1 MDYDALAAENNGTV
15 APTPIDYDALATQNG
30 GEALQQ
36 SSTLG
41 AAARGFELGVVP
53 MATAIPGIGAGVA
66 AGELAGGAIGG
77 VIGSV
82 VPVAG
87 TAAGAAIG
95 STIGGFVGGMAGGFA
110 GGMVGAEAQDLAL
123 KQLPDSFR
131 KTLGIDQAQLQV
143 DQEKHPYAA
152 QIGGLAP
159 FLFTA
164 RPWAAPGV
172 TKAADTAIGRFMG
185 DWRTQ
190 KAAGGAIMGAWEL
203 GQEALNKDEVD
214 WTKVAVATAF
224 GAVFN
229 HQNKAGQR
237 LMQFGEMPF
246 EPRLTQSRA
255 LRAAAANEAGQ
266 PRSVTA
272 GLFSDRYVEPG
283 LFSVRE
289 MDPELFNPTLR
300 EISAS
305 GVMGPGNTEKTFQGL
320 QERNP
325 VADGVSRM
333 LVEDEQSMLYGP
345 QLPDEGQV
353 GAFARRLDPELF
365 DYRDELMSMAD
376 EARAAI
382 DNYRK
387 PSFEEYND
395 LRSQRSDLQ
404 SQLAETKN
412 KNEQRRIKTQI
423 RLLTEDIDSTW
434 SRMSGEGQLD
444 ETLTNHYRELA
455 AINQR
460 LRDIGPEVS
469 AVHRRAAE
477 GLGRGD
483 LIMEVKPFEE
493 APPVS
498 ADTPGV
504 APELFTAAKGA
515 KAPSAAPT
523 SMTQAMSAS
532 GTRVDIA
539 AEKAKIIA
547 DRKRQMIEA
556 GRPADEAQAD
566 AEMIANRFVARAGWF
581 NGQLGSPYELYLAKS
596 AKITK
601 WEPSASPKDR
611 NKVAAKSA
619 APVEQVTQ
627 DAASAQETMQIARQ
641 RAQDALGT
649 PGQQAEGP
657 FSPEPTQG
665 SVESPSTLPGEAA
678 PITPPTAEAQS
689 GVQAEITLAPQE
701 PAGPKVGDKI
711 TMNETPYK
719 ISEIDDKRVRLQPTK
734 KGATEIT
741 LPRQAL
747 DQMLGEY
754 EKAIA
759 EPVTEGEKVT
769 LGGQVIEGKLAEAI
783 RKKLAEQEATP
794 VESNPAQ
801 ETNDNTEEMFK
812 PAGMGHI
819 KQEDI
824 VSEHE
829 KLKSLSDEQ
838 LLAEVRK
845 EANGLTQRLAAR
857 PENSKIFPTTPRYHA
872 VHREM
877 HGRKLLQD
885 SREYYRFVTQPQ
897 LIVDNTN
904 LPLGKESSVKEPQSL
919 LGFLKGL
926 GGVKDFKGELKGADI
941 RKRFPGLI
949 NNKNGMELD
958 KAREAAAE
966 AGYLGADIE
975 TAIEK
980 STPDDLIQKILS
992 DEPVYSELDRDQ
1004 AYEYRAQQ
1012 NAKAYEDN
1020 VKSAR
1025 KEIESLPG
1033 IETTHASIREEA
1045 SRLMVEENLAPLDA
1059 IEEAALR
1066 VEINEDDLYSIN
1078 LDQELGAIFDAE
1090 INRRTNNEA
1099 DRLIRE
1105 GAQVEKAQGS
1115 GEGEGSASGLEGSAP
1130 GSESKQLTQEELI
1143 PALKEIGTK
1152 EASGFI
1158 PGLSARIEKGP
1169 PITEKEIEFYNK
1181 KINDF
1186 RARSLTEGR
1195 PVTEKYDVFNV
1206 FDKKEAL
1213 QFKTQLER
1221 QSGEIKDLVER
1232 GNELIKT
1239 LAKRINNAGF
1249 KVSEV
1254 NSWNAE
1260 EKPLVRK
1267 DDKLIGELAGS
1278 MSRLLQGNV
1287 NLGKGKKTAEKETR
1301 VVSDIEYFK
1310 NTLADVEKHI
1320 ADTADTLYQRS
1331 GKGKQEA
1338 ALGAYLK
1345 RAKEI
1350 WLKPNANP
1358 STIIHENGHDF
1369 LEQLKEDA
1377 AHDMAPDQLRADFDT
1392 VKNWVGWKEGQ
1403 ADFTVKQHEKF
1414 ARGFER
1420 YFYDGIAPSNELA
1433 AVFQRF
1439 SNWLRQAYQS
1449 VVGLNKPNA
1458 IPEEIRAV
1466 FDRLLTNDPS
1476 RVTVAREVERPRS
1489 VADIHETDAVTAD
1502 AAQAAPMADR
1512 VQAERIRAVAELP
1525 KEIQNEL
1532 AAAADR
1538 AGLGGSEAGIST
1550 RTSGFGGM
1558 AEGFGGSVTVAP
1570 SSSRSANDGAVSESR
1585 SEVTKESTGAPS
1597 GDGVGVVPR
1606 ATVRFGERAGGQF
1619 VDKAGNIRL
1628 ENLTTQESLKAA
1640 IREIAYGNDGFIEA
1654 RRGVISDVEGLS
1666 LAEQIGMDG
1675 AENLVND
1682 WVKGQAFNHEEI
1694 MALRLLIR
1702 ESATDLF
1709 NKAEAVKNNGD
1720 WQTARDYAIAEERH
1734 IAIQK
1739 TLSGVTAEWG
1749 RAGRAFRDISGD
1761 IKVKAVEK
1769 LFRQNTG
1776 STLYQITERAN
1787 LLSALDSEQAV
1798 SRFVRNSQKTG
1809 FARWI
1814 QEYWINGLISGVSTH
1829 STYMV
1834 ANEMLALWKAI
1845 PETLTSATV
1854 SELARMRGKEV
1865 SPSERVR
1872 FGEAWAQILG
1882 AKEGFAPALKAAKGS
1897 IKTGVTTLLPGET
1910 MRTLPGLQPGQESI
1924 KPEALDAAYT
1934 LRQIMPDTFA
1944 LMRSSREAIIA
1955 YGEALKNG
1963 INGETGLGLKYS
1975 PLGSIPDVT
1984 FKGVRVAPVGTILRT
1999 PGRSIQGIHA
2009 FHRVQMYFMEINAE
2023 AFRKA
2028 SAELEQGIIKP
2039 EQFAQRVSELK
2050 LNPDI
2055 EMMKRASTGATEG
2068 TMMAQGGAW
2077 TRKLSALINHTVET
2091 GPFRGV
2097 QPLKFIDPFI
2107 HIASNIINE
2116 SILKRTPVGLLSE
2129 ELRSDLAGRNGNLA
2143 QEKAIGRMM
2152 LGTTVMIG
2160 VIGAVKE
2167 GFITGGEPSD
2177 PAEAAEWRKLHQAY
2191 SVKLGDQWYSYHRLG
2206 VLGLLMGIAADLT
2219 SVTDKLAR
2227 EELTEAASALTE
2239 AFYHNIF
2246 EESFLR
2252 GPAELFRAIENH
2264 ERYGPQYIRNFL
2276 SSFVPFSVGM
2286 SQWARTADPY
2296 SRRART
2302 LTDAIKQKIP
2312 YVSQELP
2319 VRRDLWGEPIRNPT
2333 PLYIGG
2339 AVPSAIHTFQP
2350 STDPVDIEMERV
2362 GVKKAQVDDKIRNV
2376 DLTEQQ
2382 YDDFQRI
2389 AGRLTKMQL
2398 DTMVRSP
2405 KWNQLPDEVKRFRI
2419 EETFDHQREAARN
2432 LMMMKYKQIPRD
2444 AQALRMSKVMPRPSA
2459 P

>member
-15 APTPIDYDALATQNG
+15 APTPIDYDALAGENG

-41 AAARGFELGVVP
+41 AAARGFELGIVP
-53 MATAIPGIGAGVA
+53 MATALPAIGAGAA

-77 VIGSV
+77 AIGSV

-87 TAAGAAIG
+87 TAAGAALG

-110 GGMVGAEAQDLAL
+110 GGYGGAELQDFAL
-123 KQLPDSFR
+123 HQLPDSFR
-131 KTLGIDQAQLQV
+131 KTLGVDDAQRLL
-143 DQEKHPYAA
+143 DEKQHPYAA
-152 QIGGLAP
+152 QIGGLIP

-214 WTKVAVATAF
+214 WTKVAVASAF

-237 LMQFGEMPF
+237 LLQMGEAPF

-300 EISAS
+300 ELSAA

-320 QERNP
+320 QDRNP

-345 QLPDEGQV
+345 QTPDEGQV

-387 PSFEEYND
+387 PSFDEYND
-395 LRSQRSDLQ
+395 LRKERSDLE
-404 SQLAETKN
+404 SQLTETKN
-412 KNEQRRIKTQI
+412 KNEQRRIRTQI

-434 SRMSGEGQLD
+434 SRMSGESQLD
-444 ETLTNHYRELA
+444 ETLTSHYRELS
-455 AINQR
+455 AINQK
-460 LRDIGPEVS
+460 LREIGPEV
-469 AVHRRAAE
+469 AATHRRAAE

-483 LIMEVKPFEE
+483 LIMEVRPFEE
-493 APPVS
+493 AAITP

-515 KAPSAAPT
+515 EAPSATT

-532 GTRVDIA
+532 GVRVDMA
-539 AEKAKIIA
+539 AEKAKIVA
-547 DRKRQMIEA
+547 DRKRQMLEA
-556 GRPADEAQAD
+556 GRPEAEAQAD
-566 AEMIANRFVARAGWF
+566 AEMIASRFVARAGWF

-601 WEPSASPKDR
+601 WEPGASPT
-611 NKVAAKSA
+611 NKNKIAAKNA
-619 APVEQVTQ
+619 VTEEQVTQ
-627 DAASAQETMQIARQ
+627 EAASAQETMQIARQ
-641 RAQDALGT
+641 KAQEAIGA
-649 PGQQAEGP
+649 PGQEVEGP
-657 FSPEPTQG
+657 FSPEPTEG
-665 SVESPSTLPGEAA
+665 SMESPSTLPGEAA
-678 PITPPTAEAQS
+678 PITPPTAEAATQPE
-689 GVQAEITLAPQE
+689 VQAEVTLAPQE

-711 TMNETPYK
+711 TMNDTTYK
-719 ISEIDDKRVRLQPTK
+719 IAEIDDKRVRLQPTK
-734 KGATEIT
+734 KGATEVT
-741 LPRQAL
+741 LPRQAV

-759 EPVTEGEKVT
+759 EPVSEGEKIT
-769 LGGQVIEGKLAEAI
+769 LGGEVIEGKLAEAI
-783 RKKLAEQEATP
+783 RKKLAEQEAA
-794 VESNPAQ
+794 PAVDP
-801 ETNDNTEEMFK
+801 EPIIIPNK
-812 PAGMGHI
+812 
-819 KQEDI
+819 
-824 VSEHE
+824 
-829 KLKSLSDEQ
+829 
-838 LLAEVRK
+838 EV
-845 EANGLTQRLAAR
+845 
-857 PENSKIFPTTPRYHA
+857 
-872 VHREM
+872 
-877 HGRKLLQD
+877 
-885 SREYYRFVTQPQ
+885 
-897 LIVDNTN
+897 
-904 LPLGKESSVKEPQSL
+904 SVKEPQTL

-926 GGVKDFKGELKGADI
+926 GGIKDFKGELKGADI

-992 DEPVYSELDRDQ
+992 DEPIYSELDKDQ
-1004 AYEYRAQQ
+1004 AFEYRAQQ
-1012 NAKAYEDN
+1012 NAKAYESN

-1025 KEIESLPG
+1025 DEIESLPG

-1045 SRLMVEENLAPLDA
+1045 SRLMIEEGLAPLDA

-1066 VEINEDDLYSIN
+1066 IEINETDLYSIK
-1078 LDQELGAIFDAE
+1078 LDAELGAIFDAE
-1090 INRRTNNEA
+1090 INRRTDSEA

-1105 GAQVEKAQGS
+1105 GAKVEKAQGS
-1115 GEGEGSASGLEGSAP
+1115 GQDQGSGRGMEGSVEGS
-1130 GSESKQLTQEELI
+1130 GSQQLTQEELI

-1158 PGLSARIEKGP
+1158 PGLAARIEKGP
-1169 PITEKEIEFYNK
+1169 PITEKEIEFYNS
-1181 KINDF
+1181 KIKDF

-1213 QFKTQLER
+1213 QLKTQLER
-1221 QSGEIKDLVER
+1221 QSGEIKELVER

-1254 NSWNAE
+1254 NSFNAE

-1267 DDKLIGELAGS
+1267 DDKLIGEIAGS

-1320 ADTADTLYQRS
+1320 AETSPVEPSKALDFEGGPQSPDDYIYLQRS

-1345 RAKEI
+1345 RAQEI

-1377 AHDMAPDQLRADFDT
+1377 AHDMAPDQLKSDLDT
-1392 VKNWVGWKEGQ
+1392 VKNWVGWKDGQ
-1403 ADFTVKQHEKF
+1403 ADFTTKQHEKF

-1420 YFYDGIAPSNELA
+1420 YFYDGIAPTNELA

-1466 FDRLLTNDPS
+1466 FDRLLATDPERITIS
-1476 RVTVAREVERPRS
+1476 RDIERPRS
-1489 VADIHETDAVTAD
+1489 VADTHEVDALTAD
-1502 AAQAAPMADR
+1502 AAQAGPMADR

-1538 AGLGGSEAGIST
+1538 AGFGGSEAGIST
-1550 RTSGFGGM
+1550 RIANSGGM
-1558 AEGFGGSVTVAP
+1558 AEGVRGSVTVAP

-1585 SEVTKESTGAPS
+1585 SEIAQESAGSSP
-1597 GDGVGVVPR
+1597 GDGFGVVPR
-1606 ATVRFGERAGGQF
+1606 STVRFGERAGGTF

-1702 ESATDLF
+1702 ESAADLF
-1709 NKAEAVKNNGD
+1709 NKAEVVKNTGD
-1720 WQTARDYAIAEERH
+1720 WQAARDYAIAEERH
-1734 IAIQK
+1734 VAIQK

-1761 IKVKAVEK
+1761 SKVKAVEK

-1787 LLSALDSEQAV
+1787 LLSSLDSEQAV
-1798 SRFVRNSQKTG
+1798 SRFVRNSQKPG
-1809 FARWI
+1809 FFRWI

-1845 PETLTSATV
+1845 PETLTSATI
-1854 SELARMRGKEV
+1854 SELARLSGRQV
-1865 SPSERVR
+1865 PANERVR

-1910 MRTLPGLQPGQESI
+1910 MRTLPGLQPGQEAI

-1934 LRQIMPDTFA
+1934 LRQIMPDAFA

-1963 INGETGLGLKYS
+1963 MNGETGIGLKYS

-1984 FKGVRVAPVGTILRT
+1984 FKGVRVAPVGTILRS

-2023 AFRKA
+2023 AFRRA
-2028 SAELEQGIIKP
+2028 SAELEQGTIRP

-2050 LNPDI
+2050 LNPDM
-2055 EMMKRASTGATEG
+2055 EMMKRAATGATEG

-2077 TRKLSALINHTVET
+2077 TRKLSALINHTVEG

-2097 QPLKFIDPFI
+2097 QPLKFVDPFI

-2116 SILKRTPVGLLSE
+2116 SILKRTPVGLLSS
-2129 ELRSDLAGRNGNLA
+2129 ELRADLSGKNGNLA

-2152 LGTTVMIG
+2152 LGSTVMLA

-2167 GFITGGEPSD
+2167 GYITGGEPSD
-2177 PAEAAEWRKLHQAY
+2177 PAEAAEWRKVHQAY

-2227 EELTEAASALTE
+2227 QELTEATSALTE

-2264 ERYGPQYIRNFL
+2264 ERYGPQYVKNFL

-2296 SRRART
+2296 SRRAKT
-2302 LTDAIKQKIP
+2302 LTDAIIKKIP

-2319 VRRDLWGEPIRNPT
+2319 VRRDLWGEPIKNPT
-2333 PLYIGG
+2333 PLYLGG
-2339 AVPSAIHTFQP
+2339 AVPSAIHVFQP
-2350 STDPVDIEMERV
+2350 STDPVDIEMDRV

-2376 DLTEQQ
+2376 ELTDQQ

-2398 DTMVRSP
+2398 DAMVRSP
-2405 KWNQLPDEVKRFRI
+2405 KWSQLNDEDKRLRI
-2419 EETFDHQREAARN
+2419 ERTFDHQREAARN

-2444 AQALRMSKVMPRPSA
+2444 AQALRMGKVLPRPSA

>member
-41 AAARGFELGVVP
+41 AAARGFELGIVP
-53 MATAIPGIGAGVA
+53 MATAIPAIGAGAA

-77 VIGSV
+77 AIGSV

-87 TAAGAAIG
+87 TAAGAAVG

-110 GGMVGAEAQDLAL
+110 GGMGGAELQDLAL

-131 KTLGIDQAQLQV
+131 KTLGIDQAQLQL

-237 LMQFGEMPF
+237 LMQVGEMPF

-266 PRSVTA
+266 PRVVVPDKMFNTSGV
-272 GLFSDRYVEPG
+272 FSGNNLEPG
-283 LFSVRE
+283 LFSKRQ

-305 GVMGPGNTEKTFQGL
+305 GIMGPGNTEKTFQGL

-387 PSFEEYND
+387 PSFDEYND
-395 LRSQRSDLQ
+395 LRSQRSDLE

-412 KNEQRRIKTQI
+412 KNEQRRIRTQI
-423 RLLTEDIDSTW
+423 RFLTEDIDSTW

-455 AINQR
+455 AINQS
-460 LRDIGPEVS
+460 LREIGPEVS

-483 LIMEVKPFEE
+483 LIMEVTPFEE
-493 APPVS
+493 APPPP
-498 ADTPGV
+498 ADTAGV

-515 KAPSAAPT
+515 EAPSAAPT

-532 GTRVDIA
+532 GVRVDMA

-601 WEPSASPKDR
+601 WEPGVSPTDR
-611 NKVAAKSA
+611 NKFAAKSA
-619 APVEQVTQ
+619 VVEEQVIQ

-649 PGQQAEGP
+649 PGQQVEGP
-657 FSPEPTQG
+657 FSPEPTEG

-678 PITPPTAEAQS
+678 PITPPTAETEIQPE
-689 GVQAEITLAPQE
+689 VQAEITLAPQE

-719 ISEIDDKRVRLQPTK
+719 IAEIDDKRVRLQPTK

-759 EPVTEGEKVT
+759 EPVSEGEKIT
-769 LGGQVIEGKLAEAI
+769 LGGEVIEGKLAEAI
-783 RKKLAEQEATP
+783 RKKLAEQEAA
-794 VESNPAQ
+794 PA
-801 ETNDNTEEMFK
+801 
-812 PAGMGHI
+812 
-819 KQEDI
+819 
-824 VSEHE
+824 
-829 KLKSLSDEQ
+829 
-838 LLAEVRK
+838 AEPEPIIIPNK
-845 EANGLTQRLAAR
+845 EVL
-857 PENSKIFPTTPRYHA
+857 
-872 VHREM
+872 
-877 HGRKLLQD
+877 
-885 SREYYRFVTQPQ
+885 
-897 LIVDNTN
+897 
-904 LPLGKESSVKEPQSL
+904 VKEPQTL

-926 GGVKDFKGELKGADI
+926 GGIKDYKGELKGADI

-949 NNKNGMELD
+949 NNKKGMELD

-975 TAIEK
+975 TAIER

-992 DEPVYSELDRDQ
+992 DEPVYSELDKDQ
-1004 AYEYRAQQ
+1004 SFEYRAQQ
-1012 NAKAYEDN
+1012 NAKAYESN

-1025 KEIESLPG
+1025 DEIESLPG
-1033 IETTHASIREEA
+1033 IETTNASIREEA
-1045 SRLMVEENLAPLDA
+1045 SRLMIEEGLAPLDA

-1066 VEINEDDLYSIN
+1066 IEINEADLYSIK
-1078 LDQELGAIFDAE
+1078 LDAELGAIFDAE
-1090 INRRTNNEA
+1090 INRRTDSEA

-1105 GAQVEKAQGS
+1105 GAKVEKAQGS
-1115 GEGEGSASGLEGSAP
+1115 GQDQGRGRGLEGSVE
-1130 GSESKQLTQEELI
+1130 GSGDGQTQAI
-1143 PALKEIGTK
+1143 
-1152 EASGFI
+1152 
-1158 PGLSARIEKGP
+1158 
-1169 PITEKEIEFYNK
+1169 
-1181 KINDF
+1181 DF
-1186 RARSLTEGR
+1186 EGG
-1195 PVTEKYDVFNV
+1195 
-1206 FDKKEAL
+1206 A
-1213 QFKTQLER
+1213 
-1221 QSGEIKDLVER
+1221 QS
-1232 GNELIKT
+1232 
-1239 LAKRINNAGF
+1239 
-1249 KVSEV
+1249 
-1254 NSWNAE
+1254 
-1260 EKPLVRK
+1260 P
-1267 DDKLIGELAGS
+1267 DDYIYL
-1278 MSRLLQGNV
+1278 
-1287 NLGKGKKTAEKETR
+1287 
-1301 VVSDIEYFK
+1301 
-1310 NTLADVEKHI
+1310 
-1320 ADTADTLYQRS
+1320 QRS

-1377 AHDMAPDQLRADFDT
+1377 ANDMAPDQLRADFDT
-1392 VKNWVGWKEGQ
+1392 VKNWVGWKDGQ
-1403 ADFTVKQHEKF
+1403 AEFTTKQHEKF

-1433 AVFQRF
+1433 VVFQRF

-1476 RVTVAREVERPRS
+1476 RVTVARETERSRS
-1489 VADIHETDAVTAD
+1489 VADMHEADAMTAD
-1502 AAQAAPMADR
+1502 VAQAAPMADR

-1550 RTSGFGGM
+1550 RASGFGGM
-1558 AEGFGGSVTVAP
+1558 AEDFGGSVTVA
-1570 SSSRSANDGAVSESR
+1570 SSSTRSANDGSVSESR
-1585 SEVTKESTGAPS
+1585 SEVTKEVTGEPS

-1606 ATVRFGERAGGQF
+1606 AAVRFGERAGGQF

-1702 ESATDLF
+1702 ESAADLF
-1709 NKAEAVKNNGD
+1709 NKAEAVKNSGD

-1761 IKVKAVEK
+1761 MKVKAVEK

-1787 LLSALDSEQAV
+1787 LLTALDSEQAV

-1865 SPSERVR
+1865 SANERVR
-1872 FGEAWAQILG
+1872 FGEVWAQILG

-1910 MRTLPGLQPGQESI
+1910 MRTLPGLQPGQEAV

-1934 LRQIMPDTFA
+1934 LRQIMPDAFA

-1963 INGETGLGLKYS
+1963 MNGETGLGLKYS
-1975 PLGSIPDVT
+1975 PLGNTPDVT
-1984 FKGVRVAPVGTILRT
+1984 FRGVRVVPVGSIIRT

-2028 SAELEQGIIKP
+2028 SAELEQGVIKP

-2097 QPLKFIDPFI
+2097 QPLKFVDPFI

-2116 SILKRTPVGLLSE
+2116 SVLKRTPVGLLSG
-2129 ELRSDLAGRNGNLA
+2129 ELRADLSGMNGNLA

-2152 LGTTVMIG
+2152 LGTTVMLG

-2177 PAEAAEWRKLHQAY
+2177 SVEAAEWRKLHQAY

-2302 LTDAIKQKIP
+2302 LTDAVKQKIP

-2319 VRRDLWGEPIRNPT
+2319 VRRDLWGEPIKNPT

-2398 DTMVRSP
+2398 DGMVRSP
-2405 KWNQLPDEVKRFRI
+2405 KWNQLPDEVKRLRI
-2419 EETFDHQREAARN
+2419 EQTFDHQREAARN

-2444 AQALRMSKVMPRPSA
+2444 AQALRMGKLMPRPSA